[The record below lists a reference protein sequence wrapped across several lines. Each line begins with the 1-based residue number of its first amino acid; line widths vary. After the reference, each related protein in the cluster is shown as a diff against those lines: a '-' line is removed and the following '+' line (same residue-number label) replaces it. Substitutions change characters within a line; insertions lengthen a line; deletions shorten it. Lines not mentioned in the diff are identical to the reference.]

1 MFIPTICCGRII
13 IGAASCESVRQTFW
27 ASSFHKARIRDFC
40 APGALLVPPPVSV
53 DGLMKSRKLDGMIG
67 LSRFFLASRI
77 APIIRAQAENR
88 HVTRPG

>member
-1 MFIPTICCGRII
+1 VFIPTICCGRII

-67 LSRFFLASRI
+67 LSRFFLAVPHCAHHSS
-77 APIIRAQAENR
+77 A
-88 HVTRPG
+88 G